1 MSIRPLLA
9 ILCLLHGGTAAVSTS
24 DVLLFL
30 RLSLHLVR
38 VGLLLP
44 ALPEAYAM
52 FKNAQEIVVVVHHN
66 CLF

>member
-9 ILCLLHGGTAAVSTS
+9 ILSLLHGGTAAVSTS

-30 RLSLHLVR
+30 SLSLHFVR

-44 ALPEAYAM
+44 ALPKVDASLEDAL
-52 FKNAQEIVVVVHHN
+52 KIVFHN
-66 CLF
+66 S